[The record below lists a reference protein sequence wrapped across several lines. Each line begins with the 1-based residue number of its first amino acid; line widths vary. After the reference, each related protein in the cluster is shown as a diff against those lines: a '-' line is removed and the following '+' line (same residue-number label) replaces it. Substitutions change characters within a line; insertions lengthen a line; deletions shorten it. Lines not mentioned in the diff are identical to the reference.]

1 MTNTPVTCPV
11 EAAMR
16 VLGGKWKPLILFYL
30 MDGAKRFGELRRLMP
45 HVTQQMLTLQ
55 LRELEQDGIIHR
67 EVYKQVPPKVEYWLT
82 PLGQQLEPILK
93 QMLDWGVEY
102 MQANGIEAVPP
113 AELAAKAGG

>member
-30 MDGAKRFGELRRLMP
+30 MDGTKRFGELRRLMP

-67 EVYKQVPPKVEYWLT
+67 EVYKQVPPKVEYCLT
-82 PLGQQLEPILK
+82 PLGRQLEPTLK
-93 QMLDWGVEY
+93 QMLDWGLAY
-102 MQANGIEAVPP
+102 MEANGIEAVPP
-113 AELAAKAGG
+113 AELAAKAGR